1 MAARERQRDVLR
13 LRGVQNVL
21 VLHAAASTPI
31 RPVKKYE
38 LKRAPELHT
47 YLGHE
52 ELVDDPA
59 LPVVDGDLVGRD
71 ACRRGSRG
79 GGRLLQLRGARSRA
93 ADRPAT
99 ARGQRRSGACEDVW
113 GPLASPP
120 QAARSSV
127 RAHASPEG
135 RAWMSE

>member
-38 LKRAPELHT
+38 LTHAHRSCTHT
-47 YLGHE
+47 YLGHD
-52 ELVDDPA
+52 ELVYDPA

-71 ACRRGSRG
+71 ASRRGSRG

-93 ADRPAT
+93 ADQPEM
-99 ARGQRRSGACEDVW
+99 AREQWRRGPCESV
-113 GPLASPP
+113 ASPP
-120 QAARSSV
+120 HAARSSV
-127 RAHASPEG
+127 SAHASPEG